1 MLQIKNLLY
10 QPITIKDK
18 NGVTIFLNSRSKAIV
33 DVEKDNITEEI
44 KNLESAGFISVKVV
58 EE

>member
-18 NGVTIFLNSRSKAIV
+18 NGVTIFLSSRSKAIV

-44 KNLESAGFISVKVV
+44 KNLENAGFISVKVV